1 MIEMYKISQ
10 ALQNTHT
17 ISIHIISNDTEG
29 VNTKIP

>member
-17 ISIHIISNDTEG
+17 IPIHIISDNTEW